1 MINQSIDASS
11 FAPTD
16 YSDFASSIVGK
27 PLALA
32 NIGFSLELARKPLV
46 PQISILPPKVIAKDA
61 DPEHWIA
68 DGEHL
73 NEYQFPIKIGDVS
86 RAFDGVVGYF
96 DMKETP
102 MTPIA
107 PLDGNNV
114 SVISNPNCVVTGDT
128 FLPGIIHTYFTD
140 QDASKGNTTDKR
152 RPIGSDQ
159 EGPEYA
165 YPTVTPYW
173 IDPDS
178 SKIDPQTTDTKP
190 ADFNMDATFQIEHY
204 KRYHVKAVIM
214 DPFTPIHLYSPI
226 LPITTLKLP
235 SWTVQDACRKMT
247 AFFHLGPMLVTR
259 DVPTYAT
266 LKRFNLLATAD
277 TQGGAGGQVP
287 VPTLGKTDTGFDKDG
302 NKLPLPDPPSIAIP
316 MSVKDKWRWL
326 QPYDK
331 NQTGEQEPTTFG
343 SLPLVEDDGKPK
355 LPPGPYVAT
364 EGYLQ
369 LLEGIVKPVGVA

>member
-1 MINQSIDASS
+1 MINQSIDAIS

-27 PLALA
+27 PLALT
-32 NIGFSLELARKPLV
+32 NIGFSLELARKPLA
-46 PQISILPPKVIAKDA
+46 PQISTLPPEIIAKDV

-86 RAFDGVVGYF
+86 RAFDGVVAYF
-96 DMKETP
+96 DMKATA
-102 MTPIA
+102 MAQIA
-107 PLDGNNV
+107 PLDSNGR

-128 FLPGIIHTYFTD
+128 FLPDVIHTYFLG

-159 EGPEYA
+159 DGA
-165 YPTVTPYW
+165 DFLYPTLTPYW
-173 IDPDS
+173 IDPDA
-178 SKIDPQTTDTKP
+178 SKIDPQTSDTKP
-190 ADFNMDATFQIEHY
+190 AHFKMDATFQIEHC
-204 KRYHVKAVIM
+204 KRYQVKAVIM
-214 DPFTPIHLYSPI
+214 DPFTPIHLYTPI
-226 LPITTLKLP
+226 LPIKSLKLP

-247 AFFHLGPMLVTR
+247 AFFHLGPMLITR

-266 LKRFNLLATAD
+266 LKRFGLLATAD
-277 TQGGAGGQVP
+277 TQGGAGGTPP
-287 VPTLGKTDTGFDKDG
+287 VPTLGDKDTSVDKDG
-302 NKLPLPDPPSIAIP
+302 NKLPLPDPPSIALP

-355 LPPGPYVAT
+355 LPAGPYVAT

-369 LLEGIVKPVGVA
+369 LLEGIVKPAGPA